1 MPDADFLQT
10 EINIGKRM
18 TDKTGHPFSNYN
30 PIINN

>member
-18 TDKTGHPFSNYN
+18 AGFIGHPFSNYN